1 MCYNYESLRHNF
13 SSYQRVIKTW
23 NRNLYRTKLKNL
35 PQSLKLELAILLVFS
50 FLVFFLAVN
59 YDALE
64 LFVDF
69 AEAHEDWELDEF
81 FTLLMVSSVSMS
93 IFAYRRWRE
102 QSIEIQKR
110 KLAEKELL
118 YLVQHDSLT
127 GIPNRTMF
135 NNQVSLALEQ
145 QRVFSA
151 MLLDLNKFKKVND
164 LYGHH
169 VGDLALIEVSNRLKS
184 ITREGDLC
192 ARLGG
197 DEFVLLFLNLTD
209 KEVLS
214 KKAAHIIEAL
224 DELIQVDN
232 YEFELGGSL
241 GIVIEE
247 SCQSSVVDILRRAD
261 ISMYAAKKSMAQRWK
276 FFEKEMDNVLFERQ
290 YLEDELK
297 KAIKNREIGIHLQP
311 IYDLRDGRIANFEV
325 LARWTH
331 HQLGEVEPT
340 VFIAVA
346 EETGLIFELGDQV
359 LNQACIAAMSWDE
372 PIPVAV
378 NVSAHQVRHPD
389 FIFRIKR
396 ILSSS
401 GLPAERLEVELTE
414 SILLED
420 ISRANCVISELKS
433 MGISTALDD
442 FGTGYSSLSYLQA
455 LEFDKLKIDREFISE
470 LATSDKNRAIVSA
483 LLKMCSDMKINL
495 VAEGI
500 ETEENLAYLKE
511 SECHFGQGFLLGV
524 PSNES
529 STNNLIKS
537 GRTPD

>member
-1 MCYNYESLRHNF
+1 
-13 SSYQRVIKTW
+13 
-23 NRNLYRTKLKNL
+23 LYRTKLKNL